1 MKTTIALLLAA
12 LAVAGTAADTDKPQ
26 APEKPSAAAAQRKP
40 VDLTVIKD
48 KVHIRRG
55 EKITVNLKPD
65 GQRLSPRAPG
75 EKAQPGDV
83 SIRITVKDTKETPFP
98 VKGDPTRPY
107 LLISNSTGAPLHFRV
122 LTRDKGSKE
131 FYEEDDAFEPVEPMG
146 PGHNTIVKCW
156 MSGSRAEEFVVFQL
170 ARGAGE

>member
-1 MKTTIALLLAA
+1 MKTTIALILAA
-12 LAVAGTAADTDKPQ
+12 LAVASTAADTDKPQ
-26 APEKPSAAAAQRKP
+26 ATEKQNAAAARRKP
-40 VDLTVIKD
+40 VDLSLIKD
-48 KVHIRRG
+48 KVHIKRD
-55 EKITVNLKPD
+55 EKVTVNLKPD

-83 SIRITVKDTKETPFP
+83 AIRISVRDTKETPFR

-131 FYEEDDAFEPVEPMG
+131 FYEEEEAFKPVEPMG
-146 PGHNTIVKCW
+146 ERHNTIVYCW
-156 MSGSRAEEFVVFQL
+156 ESGSRVEEFVVFDL
-170 ARGAGE
+170 ARGPKE

>member
-1 MKTTIALLLAA
+1 MKTTIASILAA
-12 LAVAGTAADTDKPQ
+12 LAVASTAADTDKPQ
-26 APEKPSAAAAQRKP
+26 APEKPTAAATQRKP
-40 VDLTVIKD
+40 VDLTAIKD
-48 KVHIRRG
+48 KVHIKRG

-75 EKAQPGDV
+75 EKAQPGDG

-131 FYEEDDAFEPVEPMG
+131 FYEEEEAFKPVEPMG
-146 PGHNTIVKCW
+146 ERHNTIVYCW
-156 MSGSRAEEFVVFQL
+156 ESGSRAEEFVVFGL
-170 ARGAGE
+170 ARGPKE